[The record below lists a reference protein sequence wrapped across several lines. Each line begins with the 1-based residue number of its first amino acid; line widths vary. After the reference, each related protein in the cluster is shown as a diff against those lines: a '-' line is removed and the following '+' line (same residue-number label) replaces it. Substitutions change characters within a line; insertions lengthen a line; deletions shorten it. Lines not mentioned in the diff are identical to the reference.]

1 MPIYDPHRFWPVR
14 PMDDPAFGETS
25 GETLEGAIFTPYSSY
40 VIDPQLS
47 AHNVQRATEAK
58 GGEFLFNAEVV
69 EIRMAQGRVAGVT
82 LTDGMC
88 IDVPVVVNVAG
99 PHSYIIYRL
108 AGVEEG
114 IKIKTQALRQEVAH
128 VPSPE
133 GFNFWTQGCVT
144 SGGDIGCYYRSAVG
158 NHILIGSEDPDCDE
172 HKWVDPDNFNRNF
185 TDQWKNQLY
194 RLAQRIPSLGIPNQ
208 AKGVINLHDV
218 SDDWI
223 PIYGKSDLAGFYM
236 AIGTSRQPIQECA
249 GSRRDDGRA
258 HRPL

>member
-14 PMDDPAFGETS
+14 PMDDPAFGLTS

-58 GGEFLFNAEVV
+58 DGEFLFNAEVV
-69 EIRMAQGRVAGVT
+69 EIRMAQGRMTGVT
-82 LTDGMC
+82 LTNGTC
-88 IDVPVVVNVAG
+88 IDVPVMVNVAG

-133 GFNFWTQGCVT
+133 SFNFETQGCVT
-144 SGGDIGCYYRSAVG
+144 SGGDIGCYYRSEVG
-158 NHILIGSEDPDCDE
+158 NHILIGSEGPDCDK
-172 HKWVDPDNFNRNF
+172 HKWVDPDNFNRKF
-185 TDQWKNQLY
+185 TDQWKNQVY

-208 AKGVINLHDV
+208 AKGVINLYHV
-218 SDDWI
+218 SDD
-223 PIYGKSDLAGFYM
+223 
-236 AIGTSRQPIQECA
+236 
-249 GSRRDDGRA
+249 
-258 HRPL
+258 